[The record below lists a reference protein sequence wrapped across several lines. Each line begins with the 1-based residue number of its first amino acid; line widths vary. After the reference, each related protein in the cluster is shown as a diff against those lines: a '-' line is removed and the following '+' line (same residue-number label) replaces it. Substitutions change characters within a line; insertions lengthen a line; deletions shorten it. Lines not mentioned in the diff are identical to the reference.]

1 MNIHPQYS
9 GAPWFKSPAE
19 VIEELDEIGCTVA
32 RIDCYGL
39 EDDARLVLEHAR
51 AAAAKGIL
59 VVPCFAYNQPFAE
72 SNYESGVY
80 CGKLPAGILR
90 DHCPIYE
97 VTNEISV
104 YCNGVGPGTDPAR
117 YDPARY
123 VECRELIRGLID
135 GIREAQPDARIIIGG
150 GITTLTAFNAMLW
163 HGTEPN
169 GSSGHPVVR
178 WDYTGWHWY
187 TSSGRIDAAYDGTGT
202 PYNVIEALA
211 AFGVPI
217 WITEL
222 GFVPDNSDF
231 ERQSAYVSA
240 ALAEYHEHRQ
250 AYGVIGACWY
260 ALYDDGSGDFGL
272 SRAEDDAASA
282 AAPSKTEAKAYDA
295 RAYARKKSKKAE
307 RASLKSRRDAPAP
320 EPSYAGT
327 DALLHKPA
335 HETYKLFVAMNPDEG
350 DGGGDGGDHR
360 AEYRLPMAVYR
371 SLVAAAERHGVSEN
385 DELVR
390 RLASTFLPPWSVY
403 EKLTAAAQQNG
414 VPVGEGLLAR
424 LESTFS

>member
-9 GAPWFKSPAE
+9 GAPWFKTPAE

-51 AAAAKGIL
+51 AAAAKGNL
-59 VVPCFAYNQPFAE
+59 VVACFAYNQPFAE

-80 CGKLPAGILR
+80 C
-90 DHCPIYE
+90 
-97 VTNEISV
+97 
-104 YCNGVGPGTDPAR
+104 NGVGPGTDPAR
-117 YDPARY
+117 YYQARY

-135 GIREAQPDARIIIGG
+135 GIREAQPDARIIIDGG
-150 GITTLTAFNAMLW
+150 VTTLTAFNAMLW
-163 HGTEPN
+163 HGTDP
-169 GSSGHPVVR
+169 SVCSGHPVVR
-178 WDYTGWHWY
+178 WDYAGWHWY
-187 TSSGRIDAAYDGTGT
+187 ASSGWIDAGYDGTGT
-202 PYNVIEALA
+202 PCNVIEALA

-217 WITEL
+217 SITEP
-222 GFVPDNSDF
+222 GFVSDNSDF

-272 SRAEDDAASA
+272 IRVEDD

-307 RASLKSRRDAPAP
+307 RASLKSRRDVP
-320 EPSYAGT
+320 EPSHAGT
-327 DALLHKPA
+327 DALLRKPA
-335 HETYKLFVAMNPDEG
+335 HETCKLFVAMNPDEG
-350 DGGGDGGDHR
+350 DGGDDHR
-360 AEYRLPMAVYR
+360 AEYRLPMTVYL
-371 SLVAAAERHGVSEN
+371 SLVEAAERHGVSEN

-390 RLASTFLPPWSVY
+390 RLASAFLPPWSVY

-414 VPVGEGLLAR
+414 VPVGEELLAR